1 MQLTAVFIPSET
13 GSPREV
19 VAASE
24 TKVGLPSA
32 DRLTALLETVRLRL
46 EGTRAGSRFP
56 LVWRV
61 GAALVG
67 QGGWGWTGPE
77 LDQVIRDAEMIV
89 LVRTGGPLLRV
100 WHVGDLIVD
109 D

>member
-46 EGTRAGSRFP
+46 EGKSMTARSYLCGPADRFC
-56 LVWRV
+56 VCGTSV
-61 GAALVG
+61 
-67 QGGWGWTGPE
+67 T
-77 LDQVIRDAEMIV
+77 
-89 LVRTGGPLLRV
+89 
-100 WHVGDLIVD
+100 
-109 D
+109 